1 MLIETMSNHDLRLA
15 MLPYSGALKVV
26 RMYIDT
32 IEEELFANRRSDPI
46 EHVKIRLKR
55 PSSIARKLEKKGLP
69 ATVDNAIKYIDDIA
83 GVRIVCLF
91 RDDIY
96 KISEVIQNI
105 GGIRIV
111 RIKDYIK
118 TPKDNGY
125 RSYHM
130 HIEIPVRML
139 DGEQFVKVEIQLRT
153 VAMDFWASVEHK
165 IRYKKEPEIPDKI
178 TEDLIKCA
186 SLIDKLD
193 NKMQKLNKKIA
204 KLDSDAPSEPRLP
217 AAPETA
223 ELVIYKEDKN

>member
-1 MLIETMSNHDLRLA
+1 MRNHDLRLA
-15 MLPYSGALKVV
+15 MLPYSSALKVV

-32 IEEELFANRRSDPI
+32 IEEELFANRRSSPI

-55 PSSIARKLEKKGLP
+55 PSSIARKLEKRGLE
-69 ATVDNAIKYIDDIA
+69 ATVDNAVQYIDDIA

-96 KISEVIQNI
+96 KIADVIKNI
-105 GGIRIV
+105 ANIRIV

-118 TPKDNGY
+118 EPKANGY

-139 DGEQFVKVEIQLRT
+139 DGEQMVKVEIQLRT

-178 TEDLIKCA
+178 STDLIKCA
-186 SLIDKLD
+186 NLIEKIDS
-193 NKMQKLNKKIA
+193 KMQKLNKKIMRLEEGGTA
-204 KLDSDAPSEPRLP
+204 TADA
-217 AAPETA
+217 A
-223 ELVIYKEDKN
+223 ESYDEEDDIFKGINAERT